1 MIEKKIIEILMVTIV
16 SFGDAR
22 DEWMEDDEAIY
33 GVTSFTWCVI
43 DCIFLGDHLFFCL
56 EMF

>member
-1 MIEKKIIEILMVTIV
+1 MIEKKIIEILMVT
-16 SFGDAR
+16 SDAR

-56 EMF
+56 EKMF